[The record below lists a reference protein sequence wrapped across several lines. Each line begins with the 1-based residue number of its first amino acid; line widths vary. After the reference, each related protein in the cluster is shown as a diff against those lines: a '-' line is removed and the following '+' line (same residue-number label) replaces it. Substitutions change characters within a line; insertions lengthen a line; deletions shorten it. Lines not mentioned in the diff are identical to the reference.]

1 MDNKPVV
8 ALMYD
13 FDKTLCTKDM
23 QEYGFISDLGMEPSE
38 FWNKAN
44 SLAAEQEMDGILA
57 YMYTMVDTCRK
68 REIRITKEKFNDL
81 GKAIEFFP
89 GVLTWFKRMNEYA
102 DSLGLQLEHYI
113 VSSGVKEIIEGTP
126 IKEEFKKIYACE
138 FMYDYNDL
146 VAWPKVAVN
155 YTGKT
160 QFLFRI
166 NKGVLDLTPNSDA
179 ELNRYTPSE
188 ERRIPFRNMV
198 YIGDGI
204 TDVPCMKLV
213 KVNGGQSIAVYN
225 PEKGKDTVKNLVKDN
240 RVNFI
245 SKADY
250 SEHSE
255 IDIIVKAILD
265 KMAAVEAMRSLEKF
279 VSK

>member
-1 MDNKPVV
+1 M
-8 ALMYD
+8 
-13 FDKTLCTKDM
+13 
-23 QEYGFISDLGMEPSE
+23 
-38 FWNKAN
+38 
-44 SLAAEQEMDGILA
+44 
-57 YMYTMVDTCRK
+57 
-68 REIRITKEKFNDL
+68 
-81 GKAIEFFP
+81 
-89 GVLTWFKRMNEYA
+89 TWFKRMNEYA